1 MKKKIIETFLWV
13 SVFGT
18 MITGCGNNTEPEEN
32 KVEESIL
39 TETEQENENK
49 EKEESVSIETS
60 ADIETSAEKELQTDT
75 FTEEQTEITEQETKD
90 IDTQAKMK
98 ISEKPTQEVTN
109 FTVLPDIN
117 SGLILYVPN
126 KDNTKI
132 ICEPWNNGQLSTR
145 EVLQELEER
154 GIIPDGVS
162 VNQSINKNPMILV
175 LNDTFK
181 NYLDTLT
188 PEQEDIVIASVMFSI
203 GGNWG
208 HGELQLEYPSGEN
221 LITNNYEYDIPITAD
236 NYYELFE

>member
-49 EKEESVSIETS
+49 EKEESVS
-60 ADIETSAEKELQTDT
+60 IETSAEKELQTDT

-126 KDNTKI
+126 EDNTNI

>member
-1 MKKKIIETFLWV
+1 MKKRILRALLCV
-13 SVFGT
+13 CLNG
-18 MITGCGNNTEPEEN
+18 MILAGCGNTSEPIDNSTNDTVAIEMGTEN
-32 KVEESIL
+32 V
-39 TETEQENENK
+39 ETEEVAKVN
-49 EKEESVSIETS
+49 IETIDES
-60 ADIETSAEKELQTDT
+60 Q
-75 FTEEQTEITEQETKD
+75 EQTEVITEVEAETTEQETES
-90 IDTQAKMK
+90 IDTQAIMK

-126 KDNTKI
+126 EDSTKI
-132 ICEPWNNGQLSTR
+132 ICEPWDNGQLSTR

-154 GIIPDGVS
+154 GIVPDGVS
-162 VNQSINKNPMILV
+162 VNQSINKDPMILV
-175 LNDTFK
+175 LNETFK

-188 PEQEDIVIASVMFSI
+188 PEQEDMVIASVMFSI

-208 HGELQLEYPSGEN
+208 HGELKLEYPTGEN

>member
-49 EKEESVSIETS
+49 EKEESVS
-60 ADIETSAEKELQTDT
+60 IETSAEKELQTDT

-126 KDNTKI
+126 EDNTKI

>member
-60 ADIETSAEKELQTDT
+60 AEKELQTDT
-75 FTEEQTEITEQETKD
+75 FTEEQTEITEQETKN

-98 ISEKPTQEVTN
+98 ISEKPTQKVTN

-126 KDNTKI
+126 EDNTKI

>member
-1 MKKKIIETFLWV
+1 
-13 SVFGT
+13 
-18 MITGCGNNTEPEEN
+18 MITGCGNNIEPEEN

-49 EKEESVSIETS
+49 EKEESVS
-60 ADIETSAEKELQTDT
+60 IETSAEKELQTDT

-126 KDNTKI
+126 EDNTKI

-162 VNQSINKNPMILV
+162 VNQSINKNSMILV

>member
-60 ADIETSAEKELQTDT
+60 AEKELQTDT
-75 FTEEQTEITEQETKD
+75 FTEEQTEITEQEAED

-126 KDNTKI
+126 EDNTKI
-132 ICEPWNNGQLSTR
+132 ICEPWDNGQLSTR

-208 HGELQLEYPSGEN
+208 HGELKLEYPSGEN

>member
-60 ADIETSAEKELQTDT
+60 AEKELQTDI

-126 KDNTKI
+126 EDNTKI

>member
-60 ADIETSAEKELQTDT
+60 AEKELQTDT
-75 FTEEQTEITEQETKD
+75 FTEEQTEITEQETKN

-98 ISEKPTQEVTN
+98 ISEKPTQKVTN

-126 KDNTKI
+126 EDNTKI

-208 HGELQLEYPSGEN
+208 HGELQLEYPSSEN